1 MCKAERTAFVMQPKH
16 LHDNDPWM
24 LAEHIPNCD
33 LFFSTIWMK
42 GFVDTF
48 DTHVGKAYKKI
59 LCRYQDYNLWF
70 YFGKDD
76 SYDVGEFLANKFIGE
91 PEFASETNDQIV
103 AHADKLREYSDSIP
117 QTDLHTLSDRQL
129 WEIYDTHYR
138 IHQEYYTWGWM
149 PVCCDMFHGNLT
161 KKVKDYLTGI
171 GVPKETLNQTFVTLT
186 QPTKKSL
193 ILIEQEDLL
202 RIAQK
207 MEQGEDI
214 EEDLKAHW
222 QKYYYTKHLWVSGE
236 YTVDDYK
243 RQIQEALS
251 SQKTAGELLRK
262 LNDDFERGK
271 QEKDALMGELGIA
284 GEWRTILQAYGDFMV
299 TKIYR
304 RYAQL
309 LAVHHMS
316 PILRE
321 IAKRKFLTEKQIR
334 FVMYSEMEH
343 LIMHDRFD
351 ENILRERAKE
361 CVYYSERDHEHV
373 FTGESA
379 RDLIASL
386 EEDIDTDTQELQGET
401 GCVGQATG
409 KVKIIIRADDM
420 DKMETGDVL
429 VSIATDPD
437 IVPAMK
443 KASAIVTNQGGVT
456 SHAAIVSRELGI
468 PCVIGTKIATK
479 VLKDGDMVEVDAD
492 AGIVKKI

>member
-1 MCKAERTAFVMQPKH
+1 
-16 LHDNDPWM
+16 
-24 LAEHIPNCD
+24 
-33 LFFSTIWMK
+33 
-42 GFVDTF
+42 
-48 DTHVGKAYKKI
+48 
-59 LCRYQDYNLWF
+59 
-70 YFGKDD
+70 
-76 SYDVGEFLANKFIGE
+76 
-91 PEFASETNDQIV
+91 
-103 AHADKLREYSDSIP
+103 
-117 QTDLHTLSDRQL
+117 
-129 WEIYDTHYR
+129 
-138 IHQEYYTWGWM
+138 M